1 MPSAN
6 KMTQE
11 LEQGVKEILDFAKQ
25 QQKELLGLLDALYE
39 AKDQITSSGKKSREQ
54 LSSYFETLKSE
65 LITALDNRLVELLK
79 QVDTIEQTSLPPLNE
94 CEGMIT
100 QGITK
105 VNRII
110 EEGNL
115 ILGNNSVDVEKVISF
130 KESSDSWNLNNV
142 PAIPSLSEVA
152 CISVDRTGSRK
163 EKLLEYISKESR
175 VVGKAPV
182 YIADIIERP
191 GALLVKW
198 SEAED
203 DVDAS
208 EFCLQYASGTIKS
221 NDDKHAPFHN
231 AYVGSNS
238 YCLVKHL
245 QTNHPYSFRASCR
258 SDPDSAWSI
267 WSVPTI
273 ACTTLP
279 HYEWDSEKSSYST
292 SNENQ
297 TATKCCGGEA
307 VVLYSQT
314 HLYTAG
320 QSITFRIL
328 DAGDTCPG
336 DGVGLSLINSDSHT
350 LRRPGAA
357 YVTVDGKVYVDGQEM
372 KTKLPFWGKGSSVTF
387 DTEVQP
393 NGKVR
398 VTVQVEEKEVA
409 FDWNLPFIEKYM
421 NEQYTKETNKC
432 RPKETFYFA
441 MVFANE
447 DWKVGVE

>member
-1 MPSAN
+1 MPSVQT
-6 KMTQE
+6 MTQE
-11 LEQGVKEILDFAKQ
+11 LEQGVIEILDFAKEQ
-25 QQKELLGLLDALYE
+25 KKELLGLLDALYE
-39 AKDQITSSGKKSREQ
+39 AKDQITSSGTRSREQ
-54 LSSYFETLKSE
+54 LTSYFESLKSE
-65 LITALDNRLVELLK
+65 LILALDNRLAELAK
-79 QVDTIEQTSLPPLNE
+79 QVDVIEQTSLPPLNE
-94 CEGMIT
+94 CEGLIN
-100 QGITK
+100 QGIYK

-110 EEGNL
+110 KEGSL
-115 ILGNNSVDVEKVISF
+115 ILENNSADVEKVTSF
-130 KESSDSWNLNNV
+130 KESSDSWNLNSV

-152 CISVDRTGSRK
+152 CISVDRTGSCK
-163 EKLLEYISKESR
+163 EKLLDYISKECR

-182 YIADIIERP
+182 YIADVIERP

-198 SEAED
+198 SESED

-221 NDDKHAPFHN
+221 NEDKHAPFHN
-231 AYVGSNS
+231 VYIGSNS
-238 YCLVKHL
+238 ICLVKHL

-279 HYEWDSEKSSYST
+279 HYEWSAENSAYST

-307 VVLYSQT
+307 VVLYSKSY
-314 HLYTAG
+314 LYTAG
-320 QSITFRIL
+320 QSITFRVL
-328 DAGDTCPG
+328 DAGSTCPG
-336 DGVGLSLINSDSHT
+336 DGVGLSLMNSDSHT

-398 VTVQVEEKEVA
+398 VTVQVEEKEVT

-421 NEQYTKETNKC
+421 KDFTNEQNHS
-432 RPKETFYFA
+432 RPKEKFYFA

-447 DWKVGVE
+447 EWKVGVE